1 MLSWPSTTPLVPGQ
15 AHLAVPDCVAA
26 PPAMKRFYSLSVKIS
41 GVFVDTDEIPSVSVM
56 EGDSV
61 TLYTDVTELQEDDE
75 IEWRFNGILI
85 ATVSRDPNGISV
97 WVNTDGALKDRLQL
111 ENQTGDLKIRNIRNT
126 DSGQWKIN
134 ILSTRGSTSKTF
146 YISVVPV
153 GEVKSVSVLE
163 GDSVT
168 LNSNINEIQR
178 YDVIRWRFEHQNH
191 PVAEINRK
199 AGIFNT
205 YDGADRRFRDRLQ
218 LDCFTGSL
226 TIRNIGTRHSGLYE
240 VDISSTDIK
249 HTIHKSFNVTVSDAV
264 KSLSVKEREYVT
276 LQAVTEIQSNDHILW
291 LFGDTVLAEI
301 HKADQRFSTSDGPDE
316 RFRGRLKLNNQTG
329 SLIITNTRTTDSGLY
344 ELKISSSRYT
354 INRRFI
360 VTVTGLSPAAVA
372 GIVVGVILVAAA
384 VAALVINHRRKISE
398 LEGQSS
404 KYHT

>member
-1 MLSWPSTTPLVPGQ
+1 MLIRQ
-15 AHLAVPDCVAA
+15 NDYC
-26 PPAMKRFYSLSVKIS
+26 
-41 GVFVDTDEIPSVSVM
+41 TDEIPSVSVM

-85 ATVSRDPNGISV
+85 AT
-97 WVNTDGALKDRLQL
+97 
-111 ENQTGDLKIRNIRNT
+111 
-126 DSGQWKIN
+126 
-134 ILSTRGSTSKTF
+134 
-146 YISVVPV
+146 
-153 GEVKSVSVLE
+153 
-163 GDSVT
+163 
-168 LNSNINEIQR
+168 
-178 YDVIRWRFEHQNH
+178 
-191 PVAEINRK
+191 

-240 VDISSTDIK
+240 VDITFPYSLLCV
-249 HTIHKSFNVTVSDAV
+249 FVVVTDAV

-360 VTVTGLSPAAVA
+360 VTVTG
-372 GIVVGVILVAAA
+372 
-384 VAALVINHRRKISE
+384 E
-398 LEGQSS
+398 
-404 KYHT
+404 